1 MAPEQNDEVRRM
13 AEEIAKALV
22 DHPEQVSVEAFEEDQ
37 NTVFELRVADG
48 DIGKVIGRQGRTAR
62 SMRSILAA
70 AGQKLH
76 RRFTLE
82 IVE

>member
-13 AEEIAKALV
+13 VEEIAKALV
-22 DHPEQVSVEAFEEDQ
+22 DHPEQVSVEAAEDSQ
-37 NTVFELRVADG
+37 NTAFKLRVAEG
-48 DIGKVIGRQGRTAR
+48 EVGKVIGRQGRTAR
-62 SMRSILAA
+62 SMRSILTV